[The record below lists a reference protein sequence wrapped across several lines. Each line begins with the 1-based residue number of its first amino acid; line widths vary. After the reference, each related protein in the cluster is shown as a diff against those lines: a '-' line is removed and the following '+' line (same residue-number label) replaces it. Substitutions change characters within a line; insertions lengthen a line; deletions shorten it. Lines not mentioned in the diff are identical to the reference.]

1 MEANMSEKNDY
12 PFLKSLRI
20 NHVRHLKELDIEIDT
35 NRPRHLILTGPNG
48 CGKTSVLWF
57 LKQHLEGIPSRQ
69 LVRLEADRN
78 DNNLRQSQITRLK
91 EQQNNATDD
100 LQKAVLQGQ
109 IQQIEAVVLGTQRQI
124 ESFEALV
131 PQISGLT
138 QLVELYHK
146 GEFLIA
152 FFDAKR
158 TSSIQAVTGVQK
170 LSLPKL
176 NPIVISKDSL
186 SSKFLQYLV
195 NQINR
200 QAMLHQKGDV
210 KGVQE
215 IDRWMA
221 DLTER
226 FRTLFQNDSL
236 ELKYD
241 IDEMDFRICMQGRE
255 PFRFVNNELSD
266 GFSAVIQIISELLL
280 RMEAV
285 SKGDYRMPGIVL
297 IDEIE
302 THLHIELQ
310 KLILPFLTEFFPNIQ
325 FVVTTHS
332 PFVLTSLPDAV
343 VFDLQSHKRE
353 ECMAP
358 LSASTVVEDY
368 FESDLYS
375 AESKRMIGRFEEL
388 VKTASL
394 SDVEQDELNTLK
406 QQLDLL
412 VYDDSP
418 ELVAHYRHL
427 VASERRG

>member
-1 MEANMSEKNDY
+1 MSEKNDY
-12 PFLKSLRI
+12 PFLQSLRI
-20 NHVRHLKELDIEIDT
+20 NKVRHLKEIDIEIDAS
-35 NRPRHLILTGPNG
+35 RPRHLILTGPNG

-57 LKQHLEGIPSRQ
+57 LRQHLGGIPSRQ
-69 LVRLEADRN
+69 LLRLESDRMQIENRHKQIASLKQERDNTADDR
-78 DNNLRQSQITRLK
+78 
-91 EQQNNATDD
+91 
-100 LQKAVLQGQ
+100 QKAALQGKIRQ
-109 IQQIEAVVLGTQRQI
+109 KEESLSATQQQIEV
-124 ESFEALV
+124 FEALV
-131 PQISGLT
+131 PRINDLTGL
-138 QLVELYHK
+138 VDLYHK

-158 TSSIQAVTGVQK
+158 TSDIKAVTGVQK
-170 LSLPKL
+170 LSLPKV
-176 NPIVISKDSL
+176 NPIAVSQESL

-200 QAMLHQKGDV
+200 QAMLHQKGDTE
-210 KGVQE
+210 GVQE
-215 IDRWMA
+215 IERWMA

-255 PFRFVNNELSD
+255 PFRFINNELSD

-310 KLILPFLTEFFPNIQ
+310 KLILPFLTDFFPNIQ

-343 VFDLQSHKRE
+343 VFDLQSKKRE
-353 ECMAP
+353 EYMAP

-368 FESDLYS
+368 FDSDLYS
-375 AESKRMIGRFEEL
+375 AESKKMIGRFEEL
-388 VKTASL
+388 VKRESL
-394 SDVEQDELNTLK
+394 SDAEQDELSLLK
-406 QQLDLL
+406 QQLEVLD
-412 VYDDSP
+412 YDDAP
-418 ELVAHYRHL
+418 ELVAHYRQL